1 MKINHNISA
10 IITNLQ
16 LLRTEDRLSNTMERL
31 SSGFKINHASDDPSG
46 MAISGKM
53 HTQIKGLNRASQNAG
68 DGINVIQTADGS
80 LSEVTNMLQRMREL
94 SVQAAN
100 ELNSQSE
107 LKDIQKEIDSLRSEI
122 NRVSDNTEFNTKS
135 LLDGSLDTRVYGE
148 HFSRMYVSDT
158 VTPGNYKINIKKES
172 TQAEIQGTKVLTG
185 TITKEQAGAIK
196 INNVGIKIT
205 EGMTEQDVYGA
216 IRRGAEQAGAKVSD
230 PKEKF
235 SITSDFYGMGSELE
249 ITVSNDKL
257 KEYLGLNNLTEKA
270 KGKDA
275 EVELTRE
282 SSTGTKVNV
291 GFSKQAT
298 LQQEGNRFIITDT
311 EGFTM
316 DFSVENEK
324 GGFQKGEIKMEVTDI
339 GPMVLHIGANADQNM
354 RVRVPSISSENLY
367 LDDID
372 VTKSGG
378 ADRSMRILDRA
389 IARVSDIRAGMGAA
403 QNRLESTV
411 SFLDETDENMNA
423 SVSRIEDADMA
434 AEMTEYTRYTVL
446 QQAATS
452 VLSQANEIPQMA
464 LQLLQK

>member
-158 VTPGNYKINIKKES
+158 VTPGNYKINIKK
-172 TQAEIQGTKVLTG
+172 
-185 TITKEQAGAIK
+185 
-196 INNVGIKIT
+196 
-205 EGMTEQDVYGA
+205 
-216 IRRGAEQAGAKVSD
+216 
-230 PKEKF
+230 
-235 SITSDFYGMGSELE
+235 
-249 ITVSNDKL
+249 
-257 KEYLGLNNLTEKA
+257 
-270 KGKDA
+270 
-275 EVELTRE
+275 
-282 SSTGTKVNV
+282 
-291 GFSKQAT
+291 
-298 LQQEGNRFIITDT
+298 
-311 EGFTM
+311 
-316 DFSVENEK
+316 
-324 GGFQKGEIKMEVTDI
+324 
-339 GPMVLHIGANADQNM
+339 
-354 RVRVPSISSENLY
+354 
-367 LDDID
+367 
-372 VTKSGG
+372 
-378 ADRSMRILDRA
+378 RI
-389 IARVSDIRAGMGAA
+389 
-403 QNRLESTV
+403 
-411 SFLDETDENMNA
+411 NA
-423 SVSRIEDADMA
+423 S
-434 AEMTEYTRYTVL
+434 
-446 QQAATS
+446 
-452 VLSQANEIPQMA
+452 
-464 LQLLQK
+464 